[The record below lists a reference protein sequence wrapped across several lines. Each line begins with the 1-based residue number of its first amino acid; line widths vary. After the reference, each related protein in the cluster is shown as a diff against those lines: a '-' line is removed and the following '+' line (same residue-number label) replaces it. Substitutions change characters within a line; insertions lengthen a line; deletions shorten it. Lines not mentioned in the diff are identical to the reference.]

1 MAIRLWRTSGKATEE
16 VTAGTRKRIA
26 KATESACVRDR
37 GHGGNHRQPSRSPNP
52 MLLRRE
58 ANKQTSAE
66 TNKKEKP
73 RAHAARGRAGGQGWT
88 FTSKVFSELRV
99 AS

>member
-16 VTAGTRKRIA
+16 VAAGTRKRIA

-66 TNKKEKP
+66 TNKKGKASSP
-73 RAHAARGRAGGQGWT
+73 RGAGACGGAGVD
-88 FTSKVFSELRV
+88 FH
-99 AS
+99 